1 MIKIGDFEI
10 TRIEEVLLVE
20 QPTTFADFRPEL
32 ISGIRDWLLP
42 NHYDETSNT
51 FIISVHSW
59 LVRQALR
66 ATPTIRRVARPSRSR
81 SPIRHGTANTA
92 KTPRLPRKRAP
103 RCWPIAPSSAA

>member
-81 SPIRHGTANTA
+81 SPTGMEQQI
-92 KTPRLPRKRAP
+92 L
-103 RCWPIAPSSAA
+103 